1 MEQTLFDYL
10 SRAFAEPEKKT
21 PGPVITI
28 AREYGCYGS
37 EIAVRLAEKLN
48 STLPEN
54 EKKWDHIDRQIF
66 HNVADRLDR
75 SPDEI
80 VHIFKAEDR
89 NAFIDMV
96 QSFTY
101 NKYTSDE
108 RIIHE
113 LRKMVSTFAS
123 RGRTII
129 VGRAS
134 SILTRHIEASLHVKL
149 IASPEFRIKMVAE
162 HYELTLKK
170 AEKLI
175 KKTDKKRDH
184 FLSFFN
190 GDLADYELYHTIFN
204 REKMSTEEI
213 VDSII
218 SMAEVRHLL

>member
-10 SRAFAEPEKKT
+10 SRAFAEPEKKA

-37 EIAVRLAEKLN
+37 EIATRLADKLN
-48 STLPEN
+48 SGLPEK

-66 HNVADRLDR
+66 QSVAQRLDR

-80 VHIFKAEDR
+80 VHIFKAEDKG
-89 NAFIDMV
+89 AFIDMV

-113 LRKMVSTFAS
+113 LRKMVSTFAN
-123 RGRTII
+123 RGRAII

-134 SILTRHIEASLHVKL
+134 SILTRHIEASLHIKL
-149 IASPEFRIKMVAE
+149 MASPEFRIQMVSE
-162 HYELTLKK
+162 HYDLSLKK
-170 AEKLI
+170 AEKMI
-175 KKTDKKRDH
+175 KKTDKRRDH
-184 FLSFFN
+184 FLGFFN
-190 GDLADYELYHTIFN
+190 GDQPDYELYHAIFN
-204 REKMSTEEI
+204 REKMTTNEI
-213 VDSII
+213 VDTII
-218 SMAEVRHLL
+218 EMAKERHLT

>member
-10 SRAFAEPEKKT
+10 SKAFAEPTKES

-37 EIAVRLAEKLN
+37 EIAQKLAAKFNDEIP
-48 STLPEN
+48 SN

-66 HNVADRLDR
+66 QNVAHRLDR

-89 NAFIDMV
+89 SAFIDMV
-96 QSFTY
+96 QSFTF

-113 LRKMVSTFAS
+113 LRKMVFTFAS
-123 RGRTII
+123 KGRAII

-134 SILTRHIEASLHVKL
+134 SILTKHIEDSIHIKL
-149 IASPEFRIKMVAE
+149 IAPLNFRIKMVAE
-162 HYELTLKK
+162 HYDLTARK

-190 GDLADYELYHTIFN
+190 GDLPDCDLYNLILN
-204 REKMSTEEI
+204 REKMSADEI
-213 VDSII
+213 VEQIY
-218 SMAEVRHLL
+218 HLAKMKKFI